1 MLWGAIDSTHQSV
14 GVGGGGTRPNDCTE
28 VACLSAASQQ
38 NAKLRKAA
46 VARSNK
52 RGSYSV
58 LRKIHYSAC
67 PSFTPAPMLGSG
79 EIGIKKER
87 RKETNILLTGES
99 TLFP

>member
-46 VARSNK
+46 AAARARIK
-52 RGSYSV
+52 GV
-58 LRKIHYSAC
+58 VT
-67 PSFTPAPMLGSG
+67 PS
-79 EIGIKKER
+79 
-87 RKETNILLTGES
+87 
-99 TLFP
+99 